1 MLIVAGVVSA
11 SRHLNSQGYLRDLV
25 LQLILQGCYGAMLRS
40 ARHTLWLVLTFEKAD
55 SLFHIKVANYESAAS
70 NHISALVGITALD
83 SGAMQKGARYA
94 LASGQ
99 KFLCIC
105 LFGKK
110 KIEHQAQAGDKGQ
123 KGLLCANANLG

>member
-1 MLIVAGVVSA
+1 MLIVAGVDSA

-55 SLFHIKVANYESAAS
+55 SLFHIKVANYESA
-70 NHISALVGITALD
+70 
-83 SGAMQKGARYA
+83 QKGAMLWPA
-94 LASGQ
+94 V
-99 KFLCIC
+99 KKVLCIC

-123 KGLLCANANLG
+123 KGLLCANLANLG